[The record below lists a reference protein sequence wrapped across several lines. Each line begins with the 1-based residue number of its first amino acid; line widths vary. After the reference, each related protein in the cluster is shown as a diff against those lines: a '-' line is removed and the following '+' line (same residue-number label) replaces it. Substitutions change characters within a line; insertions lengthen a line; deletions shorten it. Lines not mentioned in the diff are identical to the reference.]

1 MIQPKVMKLP
11 IVLTI
16 SAALALS
23 ALAEVPLLRPEEKAA
38 VDQQTDSFNASI
50 TPVVREAAKSTVRI
64 WSGNRRLAYGTVVG
78 DGSRI
83 LTKWS
88 ELSRAGSLR
97 VEAAG
102 SELRAVKLEG
112 VYAEED
118 LALLSIEGEPLIPVK
133 WFFESPALGR
143 FLAAPQP
150 DGRPAAFGVVSVL
163 ERNLRQ
169 TDQAYLG
176 VLGDPDFEGPGVKI
190 AEIQPESGAAAAG
203 LRDGDVILRIRERPV
218 TGLFE
223 LKNALSDISPG
234 QTITILANVNG
245 TEKSFEVLLGNRPQ
259 LPQFPG
265 ARLQQ
270 MERMGGQISRVNDSF
285 SRVIQSDMRP
295 KPNQIGG
302 PVVDLQGRV
311 IGVTMARAGR
321 TRSYV
326 MPAAAVEEL
335 LKKAP
340 EDPALAGA
348 RLAAENEAMM
358 PAREGPGGG
367 AEPQGAAG
375 NPDRLRRHLSDMQRL
390 MDLMEEEMQALESA
404 R

>member
-1 MIQPKVMKLP
+1 MIQPKVMKFP
-11 IVLTI
+11 VALTI
-16 SAALALS
+16 SAALAVT
-23 ALAEVPLLRPEEKAA
+23 AFAEIPLLRPEEKAA
-38 VDQQTDSFNASI
+38 VEMQTDSFNNSI

-88 ELSRAGSLR
+88 ELARAGTLR

-112 VYAEED
+112 VYAGED

-203 LRDGDVILRIRERPV
+203 LRAGDVILRVHERPV

-223 LKNALSDISPG
+223 LKNALSGISPG

-245 TEKSFEVLLGNRPQ
+245 SEKSFDILLGNRPR

-285 SRVIQSDMRP
+285 SRVIQTDMRP

-311 IGVTMARAGR
+311 IGITMARAGR

-326 MPAAAVEEL
+326 MPATSVVEL
-335 LKKAP
+335 LRKAP
-340 EDPALAGA
+340 EDPALATA
-348 RLAAENEAMM
+348 RLAAENAAMM
-358 PAREGPGGG
+358 PARDGPRVGP
-367 AEPQGAAG
+367 APQGAAA

-390 MDLMEEEMQALESA
+390 TELMEQELEALESA

>member
-1 MIQPKVMKLP
+1 MKSP
-11 IVLTI
+11 IFLTL
-16 SAALALS
+16 SAALALT
-23 ALAEVPLLRPEEKAA
+23 AFADIPLLRPEEKAA
-38 VDQQTDSFNASI
+38 VERQTDSFNASI
-50 TPVVREAAKSTVRI
+50 TPVIQEAAKSTVRV

-78 DGSRI
+78 DGKLI

-88 ELSRAGSLR
+88 ELSRANSLR

-133 WFFESPALGR
+133 WFFERLSLGK

-169 TDQAYLG
+169 NSQAYLG
-176 VLGDPDFEGPGVKI
+176 VLGDPDYDGPGVKI
-190 AEIQPESGAAAAG
+190 AEIQPESGASAAG
-203 LRDGDVILRIRERPV
+203 LKAGDVILRIRERPV

-223 LKNALSDISPG
+223 LKNALSGVLPG
-234 QTITILANVNG
+234 ETITVLVNVNG
-245 TEKSFEVLLGNRPQ
+245 AEKSYDVLLGSRPQ
-259 LPQFPG
+259 FQQFPG

-270 MERMGGQISRVNDSF
+270 MERMGGPISRVSDTF
-285 SRVIQSDMRP
+285 SRVIQTDMRP

-311 IGVTMARAGR
+311 IGITMARAGR

-326 MPAAAVEEL
+326 MPASAIVEL

-340 EDPALAGA
+340 EDPALASA
-348 RLAAENEAMM
+348 RLSAENQAMM
-358 PAREGPGGG
+358 PAREGSGAGGRPP
-367 AEPQGAAG
+367 AAAG

-390 MDLMEEEMQALESA
+390 MELMEEEMEALESG

>member
-1 MIQPKVMKLP
+1 
-11 IVLTI
+11 
-16 SAALALS
+16 
-23 ALAEVPLLRPEEKAA
+23 LAEVPLLRPEEKAA

-203 LRDGDVILRIRERPV
+203 LRAGDVILRIRERPV

-390 MDLMEEEMQALESA
+390 MELMEEEMQALESA

>member
-1 MIQPKVMKLP
+1 MKIP

-23 ALAEVPLLRPEEKAA
+23 SLAEVPLLRPEEKAA

-203 LRDGDVILRIRERPV
+203 LRAGDVILRIRERPV

-390 MDLMEEEMQALESA
+390 MELMEEEMQALESA